1 MIKGKLEF
9 FEESKENVEECVLT
23 GVFEDN
29 VKSERVSFEMNVE
42 EKKIVVEF
50 EAKDGVAARA
60 FLNTLLRNYSLL
72 ESLRKCLK
80 V

>member
-9 FEESKENVEECVLT
+9 FEGSKENVEEGVLT

-29 VKSERVSFEMNVE
+29 VKSERVSFDLEVKENE
-42 EKKIVVEF
+42 IVVEF